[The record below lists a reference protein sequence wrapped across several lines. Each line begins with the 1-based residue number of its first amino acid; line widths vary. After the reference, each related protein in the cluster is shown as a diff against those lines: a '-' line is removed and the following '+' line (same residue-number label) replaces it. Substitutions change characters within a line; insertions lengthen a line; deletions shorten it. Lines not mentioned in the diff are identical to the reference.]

1 MAHRATS
8 TASPRLTALEDKV
21 LGYLAQIGL
30 TVGRSQDDLYL
41 FKYGS
46 TVVMVNLFEDEENTY
61 VRIASTLLTD
71 FELSVELMVR
81 LLQLNTEVR
90 FGAFLLFDDRTL
102 SFATT
107 LLGDHL
113 DFDELI
119 VSLRYVAKVSDDYD
133 DVLQALAHGKKAQDI
148 LDEAAQDS
156 ETSTLNA

>member
-1 MAHRATS
+1 MAHRAAS
-8 TASPRLTALEDKV
+8 SPSPRLIALEDKV
-21 LGYLAQIGL
+21 LGYLSKVGL
-30 TVGRSQDDLYL
+30 SVARSADDLYL

-71 FELSVELMVR
+71 FDLSFELMVR

-90 FGAFLLFDDRTL
+90 FGAFLLFDDRTI

-133 DVLQALAHGKKAQDI
+133 DVLQALANGKKALDI
-148 LDEAAQDS
+148 LAEADA
-156 ETSTLNA
+156 ETEDASLDA